1 MASFVTGGGAQSPIE
16 WEWMDDRRR
25 WVSYDAFSSSVIE
38 SSFSSGGMSAVVS
51 SAQGGRTGTGATYT
65 IHFSSMQQVN
75 NASRFVRNVRRNV
88 VGAPSHET
96 WEWKKNGSRWEAV
109 PVPIC
114 LQISASRD
122 LRGETSTTAHINGLA
137 HEFDFTQMTVTR
149 LSVGVVVQLRLRASR
164 GAAAGAAAAA
174 AAAGVG
180 AGASARGMSTRSG
193 ASASPSPHVSTNGDR
208 SAEYERIINEATDC
222 TATASANNET
232 CTLCMDPFSP
242 QEPALLL
249 SQCQGH
255 YMHAPCIMQVFKAM
269 GPKCPTCSKMYGPLH
284 GDQPDGTMTVRTHR
298 RGAIPLSGY
307 ESDGTILI
315 QYSFPSGTQSS
326 KHPNPGSAY
335 HGTSRTAY
343 LPDNAAGREVL
354 ALLRKSFDQ
363 RMTFT
368 VGTSITTGRSNCVIW
383 NGVHHKTN
391 TTGGSSSF
399 GYPDPGY
406 FGRVKAELLAKG
418 IQ

>member
-1 MASFVTGGGAQSPIE
+1 
-16 WEWMDDRRR
+16 
-25 WVSYDAFSSSVIE
+25 
-38 SSFSSGGMSAVVS
+38 
-51 SAQGGRTGTGATYT
+51 
-65 IHFSSMQQVN
+65 
-75 NASRFVRNVRRNV
+75 
-88 VGAPSHET
+88 
-96 WEWKKNGSRWEAV
+96 
-109 PVPIC
+109 
-114 LQISASRD
+114 
-122 LRGETSTTAHINGLA
+122 
-137 HEFDFTQMTVTR
+137 
-149 LSVGVVVQLRLRASR
+149 
-164 GAAAGAAAAA
+164 
-174 AAAGVG
+174 
-180 AGASARGMSTRSG
+180 
-193 ASASPSPHVSTNGDR
+193 
-208 SAEYERIINEATDC
+208 
-222 TATASANNET
+222 
-232 CTLCMDPFSP
+232 MDPFSP

-307 ESDGTILI
+307 ESEGTILI
-315 QYSFPSGTQSS
+315 QYSFPSGRQSS

-391 TTGGSSSF
+391 TAGGSSSF